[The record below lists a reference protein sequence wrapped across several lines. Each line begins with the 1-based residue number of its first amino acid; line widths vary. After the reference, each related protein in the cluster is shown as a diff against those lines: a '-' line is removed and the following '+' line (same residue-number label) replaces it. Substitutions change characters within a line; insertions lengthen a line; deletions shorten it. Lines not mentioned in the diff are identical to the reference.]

1 MSSKP
6 FNRTR
11 LAGAL
16 LLAMLLPL
24 AAQSQDAE
32 APAADEMPEEVMPGS
47 AEPVEATASDGAQG
61 SAASVD
67 PAALDA
73 EMMPR
78 ASQSLLLDVV
88 QTAAGYFVVGE
99 RGHVLISED
108 GREWKQA
115 PVPTRSTLT
124 SITSADG
131 VLWAG
136 GHDGVIVHST
146 DGGQTWT
153 RRRMQVWTPD
163 YADPLD
169 GVPVMD
175 ILMVDGMNGF
185 AVGAYAMFLETADGG
200 VTWTPRGIINY
211 DEPEPAPAE
220 PVAQEPVADEP
231 AAEAP
236 AADDWT
242 FDASDLELEAEA
254 DPHLYAMAR
263 TDEGHLVIAGER
275 GAFFRS
281 TDGGQSWERDRLP
294 YEGSMF
300 GVLSFGGGHLL
311 VHGLRGNVLESRDLG
326 RTWTNVDTGVNT
338 SLMGGHALANGG
350 AILVG
355 ANGVVLTRPD
365 ADSPF
370 TETRFEMANG
380 ETPNLTG
387 VLPAGD
393 AGFIVVGD
401 KGAGL
406 FRPQ

>member
-6 FNRTR
+6 NNRTR

-24 AAQSQDAE
+24 AAQSQDE
-32 APAADEMPEEVMPGS
+32 QAPATDDMADMAEE
-47 AEPVEATASDGAQG
+47 
-61 SAASVD
+61 AAPAVAD
-67 PAALDA
+67 PATQDA

-99 RGHVLISED
+99 RGHILVSED
-108 GREWKQA
+108 GQDWKQA

-146 DGGQTWT
+146 DGGQTWA
-153 RRRMQVWTPD
+153 RRRTQVWTPD

-175 ILMVDGMNGF
+175 VLMVDGMTGF
-185 AVGAYAMFLETADGG
+185 AVGAYAMFLETTDGG
-200 VTWTPRGIINY
+200 VSWSPRGIINY
-211 DEPEPAPAE
+211 DEPEPEAE
-220 PVAQEPVADEP
+220 PAPEA
-231 AAEAP
+231 AAEQAP

-242 FDASDLELEAEA
+242 FDASDLELEAES

-300 GVLSFGGGHLL
+300 GILSFGGQHLL
-311 VHGLRGNVLESRDLG
+311 VHGLRGNVLESHDLG
-326 RTWTNVDTGVNT
+326 RSWTTVETGVNT
-338 SLMGGHALANGG
+338 SLMGGHALADGG

-365 ADSPF
+365 GDSPF

-401 KGAGL
+401 KGAAL

>member
-16 LLAMLLPL
+16 LLALWLPL
-24 AAQSQDAE
+24 AVQAQEAE
-32 APAADEMPEEVMPGS
+32 PEPETEQPAA
-47 AEPVEATASDGAQG
+47 A
-61 SAASVD
+61 D

-73 EMMPR
+73 EIMPR
-78 ASQSLLLDVV
+78 ASQSLLLDAV

-99 RGHVLISED
+99 RGHILVSDD
-108 GREWKQA
+108 GQSWKQA
-115 PVPTRSTLT
+115 QVPTRSTLT

-185 AVGAYAMFLETADGG
+185 AIGAYAMFLETRDGG
-200 VTWTPRGIINY
+200 VTWEPRGIINY
-211 DEPEPAPAE
+211 DEPEPAP
-220 PVAQEPVADEP
+220 EP
-231 AAEAP
+231 ATETASADADAP

-281 TDGGQSWERDRLP
+281 TDGGQTWERDRLP

-300 GVLSFGGGHLL
+300 GILSFGGEHLL
-311 VHGLRGNVLESRDLG
+311 VHGLRGNVLESHDLG
-326 RTWTNVDTGVNT
+326 RSWTNVETGVNT
-338 SLMGGHALANGG
+338 SLMGGRALADGG

-355 ANGVVLTRPD
+355 ANGVVLSRPD
-365 ADSPF
+365 GDSPF

>member
-6 FNRTR
+6 NNRTR

-24 AAQSQDAE
+24 AAQSQDE
-32 APAADEMPEEVMPGS
+32 QAPATDDMAEE
-47 AEPVEATASDGAQG
+47 
-61 SAASVD
+61 AAPAVAD
-67 PAALDA
+67 PATQDA

-99 RGHVLISED
+99 RGHILVSED
-108 GREWKQA
+108 GQDWKQA

-153 RRRMQVWTPD
+153 RRRTQVWTPD

-175 ILMVDGMNGF
+175 VLMVDGMNGF
-185 AVGAYAMFLETADGG
+185 AVGAYAMFLETTDGG
-200 VTWTPRGIINY
+200 VSWSPRGIINY
-211 DEPEPAPAE
+211 DEPEPEAE
-220 PVAQEPVADEP
+220 PAPEA
-231 AAEAP
+231 AAEQAP

-242 FDASDLELEAEA
+242 FDASDLELEAES

-300 GVLSFGGGHLL
+300 GILSFGGQHLL
-311 VHGLRGNVLESRDLG
+311 VHGLRGNVLESHDLG
-326 RTWTNVDTGVNT
+326 RSWTTVETGVNT

-365 ADSPF
+365 GDSPF

-401 KGAGL
+401 KGAAL

>member
-6 FNRTR
+6 NNRTR

-24 AAQSQDAE
+24 AAQSQDE
-32 APAADEMPEEVMPGS
+32 QAPATDDMAEE
-47 AEPVEATASDGAQG
+47 
-61 SAASVD
+61 AAPAVAD
-67 PAALDA
+67 PATLDA

-99 RGHVLISED
+99 RGHILVSED
-108 GREWKQA
+108 GQDWKQA

-146 DGGQTWT
+146 DGGQTWA
-153 RRRMQVWTPD
+153 RRRTQVWTPD

-175 ILMVDGMNGF
+175 VLMVDGMTGF
-185 AVGAYAMFLETADGG
+185 AVGAYAMFLETTDGG
-200 VTWTPRGIINY
+200 VSWSPRGIINY
-211 DEPEPAPAE
+211 DEPEPEAE
-220 PVAQEPVADEP
+220 PAPEA
-231 AAEAP
+231 AAEQAP

-242 FDASDLELEAEA
+242 FDASDLELEAES

-300 GVLSFGGGHLL
+300 GILSFGGQHLL
-311 VHGLRGNVLESRDLG
+311 VHGLRGNVLESHDLG
-326 RTWTNVDTGVNT
+326 RSWTTVETGVNT
-338 SLMGGHALANGG
+338 SLMGGHALADGG

-365 ADSPF
+365 GDSPF

-401 KGAGL
+401 KGAAL

>member
-6 FNRTR
+6 INRTR

-24 AAQSQDAE
+24 AAQAQDE
-32 APAADEMPEEVMPGS
+32 QTPATDDMADEAMLDPAGP
-47 AEPVEATASDGAQG
+47 AEPLDGSGTDVGEATA
-61 SAASVD
+61 AAAD
-67 PAALDA
+67 PATLDA

-78 ASQSLLLDVV
+78 ASQSLLLGAV
-88 QTAAGYFVVGE
+88 QTSAGYFVVGE
-99 RGHVLISED
+99 RGHILVSED
-108 GREWKQA
+108 GQDWKQA

-146 DGGQTWT
+146 DGGQSWS
-153 RRRMQVWTPD
+153 RRRLQVWTPD

-185 AVGAYAMFLETADGG
+185 AVGAYAMFLETTDGG
-200 VTWTPRGIINY
+200 VTWSPRGIINY
-211 DEPEPAPAE
+211 DEPEPAAEAPA
-220 PVAQEPVADEP
+220 A

-242 FDASDLELEAEA
+242 FDASDLELEAES
-254 DPHLYAMAR
+254 DPHLYAMTR

-281 TDGGQSWERDRLP
+281 TDGGQTWERDRLP

-300 GVLSFGGGHLL
+300 GILSFGGDHLL

-326 RTWTNVDTGVNT
+326 RSWTTVETGVGT
-338 SLMGGHALANGG
+338 SLMGGHALADGG

-355 ANGVVLTRPD
+355 ANGVVLMRAD

>member
-6 FNRTR
+6 NNRTR

-24 AAQSQDAE
+24 AAQSQDE
-32 APAADEMPEEVMPGS
+32 QAPATDDMAEE
-47 AEPVEATASDGAQG
+47 
-61 SAASVD
+61 AAPAVAD
-67 PAALDA
+67 PATLDA

-99 RGHVLISED
+99 RGHILVSED
-108 GREWKQA
+108 GQDWKQA

-153 RRRMQVWTPD
+153 RRRTQVWTPD

-175 ILMVDGMNGF
+175 VLMVDGMNGF
-185 AVGAYAMFLETADGG
+185 AVGAYAMFLETTDGG
-200 VTWTPRGIINY
+200 VSWSPRGIINY
-211 DEPEPAPAE
+211 DEPEPEAE
-220 PVAQEPVADEP
+220 PAPEA
-231 AAEAP
+231 AAEQAP

-242 FDASDLELEAEA
+242 FDASDLELEAES

-300 GVLSFGGGHLL
+300 GILSFGGQHLL
-311 VHGLRGNVLESRDLG
+311 VHGLRGNVLESHDLG
-326 RTWTNVDTGVNT
+326 RSWTTVETGVNT

-365 ADSPF
+365 GDSPF

-401 KGAGL
+401 KGAAL

>member
-6 FNRTR
+6 NNRTR

-24 AAQSQDAE
+24 AAQSQDE
-32 APAADEMPEEVMPGS
+32 QAPATDDMAEE
-47 AEPVEATASDGAQG
+47 
-61 SAASVD
+61 AAPAVAD
-67 PAALDA
+67 PATLDA

-99 RGHVLISED
+99 RGHILVSED
-108 GREWKQA
+108 GQDWKQA

-146 DGGQTWT
+146 DGGQTWA
-153 RRRMQVWTPD
+153 RRRTQVWTPD

-175 ILMVDGMNGF
+175 VLMVDGMTGF
-185 AVGAYAMFLETADGG
+185 AVGAYAMFLETTDGG
-200 VTWTPRGIINY
+200 VSWSPRGIINY
-211 DEPEPAPAE
+211 DEPEPEAE
-220 PVAQEPVADEP
+220 PAPEA
-231 AAEAP
+231 AAEQAP

-242 FDASDLELEAEA
+242 FDASDLELEAES

-300 GVLSFGGGHLL
+300 GILSFGGQHLL
-311 VHGLRGNVLESRDLG
+311 VHGLRGNVLESHDLG
-326 RTWTNVDTGVNT
+326 RSWTTVETGVNT

-365 ADSPF
+365 GDSPF

-401 KGAGL
+401 KGAAL

>member
-1 MSSKP
+1 MPSKLIT
-6 FNRTR
+6 RTR

-16 LLAMLLPL
+16 VLALALPL
-24 AAQSQDAE
+24 AAQAQEE
-32 APAADEMPEEVMPGS
+32 ASVHETAA
-47 AEPVEATASDGAQG
+47 ATEATDTKTA
-61 SAASVD
+61 D
-67 PAALDA
+67 PATLDA

-78 ASQSLLLDVV
+78 ASRSLLLDVV
-88 QTAAGYFVVGE
+88 GTQAGFFAVGE
-99 RGHVLISED
+99 RGHILVSDD
-108 GREWKQA
+108 GAQWRQA
-115 PVPTRSTLT
+115 PVPTRSNLT
-124 SITSADG
+124 TIASANG

-153 RRRMQVWTPD
+153 RRRVQTWTPD

-175 ILMVDGMNGF
+175 ILFVDGMNGF
-185 AVGAYAMFLETADGG
+185 AVGAYAMMLVSSDGG
-200 VTWTPRGIINY
+200 VTWEPRQIINY
-211 DEPEPAPAE
+211 DDEEPAAEPEPA
-220 PVAQEPVADEP
+220 QD
-231 AAEAP
+231 AP
-236 AADDWT
+236 ADDWT

-254 DPHLYAMAR
+254 DPHFYAMAQA
-263 TDEGHLVIAGER
+263 GNGALVIAGER

-281 TDGGQSWERDRLP
+281 RDGGETWERKRLP

-300 GVLSFGGGHLL
+300 GILAWEGEHLL
-311 VHGLRGNVLESRDLG
+311 AFGLRGNVLESFDLG
-326 RTWTNVDTGVNT
+326 TTWTAVDTGVGT
-338 SLMGGHALANGG
+338 SLMGGHALPGGG

-355 ANGVVLTRPD
+355 ANGVVLYRAD
-365 ADSPF
+365 GDSPF
-370 TETRFEMANG
+370 TEVRYEMASG

-406 FRPQ
+406 YRPQ

>member
-6 FNRTR
+6 NNRTR

-24 AAQSQDAE
+24 AAQSQDE
-32 APAADEMPEEVMPGS
+32 QAPATDDMADMAEE
-47 AEPVEATASDGAQG
+47 
-61 SAASVD
+61 AAPAVAD
-67 PAALDA
+67 PATQDA

-99 RGHVLISED
+99 RGHILVSED
-108 GREWKQA
+108 GQDWKQA

-153 RRRMQVWTPD
+153 RRRTQVWTPD

-175 ILMVDGMNGF
+175 VLMVDGMNGF
-185 AVGAYAMFLETADGG
+185 AVGAYAMFLETTDGG
-200 VTWTPRGIINY
+200 VSWSPRGIINY
-211 DEPEPAPAE
+211 DEPEPEAE
-220 PVAQEPVADEP
+220 PAPEA
-231 AAEAP
+231 AAEQAP

-242 FDASDLELEAEA
+242 FDASDLELEAES

-300 GVLSFGGGHLL
+300 GILSFGGQHLL
-311 VHGLRGNVLESRDLG
+311 VHGLRGNVLESHDLG
-326 RTWTNVDTGVNT
+326 RSWTTVETGVNT

-365 ADSPF
+365 GDSPF

-401 KGAGL
+401 KGAAL

>member
-6 FNRTR
+6 INRTR

-24 AAQSQDAE
+24 AAQSQDE
-32 APAADEMPEEVMPGS
+32 QAPATDDMADMAEE
-47 AEPVEATASDGAQG
+47 
-61 SAASVD
+61 AAPAVAD
-67 PAALDA
+67 PATLDA

-99 RGHVLISED
+99 RGHILVSED
-108 GREWKQA
+108 GQDWKQA

-146 DGGQTWT
+146 DGGQTWA
-153 RRRMQVWTPD
+153 RRRTQVWTPD

-175 ILMVDGMNGF
+175 VLMVDGMTGF
-185 AVGAYAMFLETADGG
+185 AVGAYAMFLETTDGG
-200 VTWTPRGIINY
+200 VSWSPRGIINY
-211 DEPEPAPAE
+211 DEPEPEAE
-220 PVAQEPVADEP
+220 PAPEA
-231 AAEAP
+231 AAEQAP

-242 FDASDLELEAEA
+242 FDASDLELEAES

-300 GVLSFGGGHLL
+300 GILSFGGQHLL
-311 VHGLRGNVLESRDLG
+311 VHGLRGNVLESHDLG
-326 RTWTNVDTGVNT
+326 RSWTTVETGVNT

-365 ADSPF
+365 GDSPF

-401 KGAGL
+401 KGAAL

>member
-6 FNRTR
+6 NNRTR

-24 AAQSQDAE
+24 AAQSQDE
-32 APAADEMPEEVMPGS
+32 QAPATDDMAEE
-47 AEPVEATASDGAQG
+47 
-61 SAASVD
+61 AAPAVAD
-67 PAALDA
+67 PATQDA

-99 RGHVLISED
+99 RGHILVSED
-108 GREWKQA
+108 GQDWKQA

-146 DGGQTWT
+146 DGGQTWA
-153 RRRMQVWTPD
+153 RRRTQVWTPD

-175 ILMVDGMNGF
+175 VLMVDGMTGF
-185 AVGAYAMFLETADGG
+185 AVGAYAMFLETTDGG
-200 VTWTPRGIINY
+200 VSWSPRGIINY
-211 DEPEPAPAE
+211 DEPEPEAE
-220 PVAQEPVADEP
+220 PAPEA
-231 AAEAP
+231 AAEQAP

-242 FDASDLELEAEA
+242 FDASDLELEAES

-300 GVLSFGGGHLL
+300 GILSFGGQHLL
-311 VHGLRGNVLESRDLG
+311 VHGLRGNVLESHDLG
-326 RTWTNVDTGVNT
+326 RSWTTVETGVNT

-365 ADSPF
+365 GDSPF

-401 KGAGL
+401 KGAAL

>member
-6 FNRTR
+6 INRTR

-24 AAQSQDAE
+24 AAQAQDAQ
-32 APAADEMPEEVMPGS
+32 APATDDMAEEAMPDPTESMDDS
-47 AEPVEATASDGAQG
+47 AMGVGETA
-61 SAASVD
+61 AAAD
-67 PAALDA
+67 PASQDA

-78 ASQSLLLDVV
+78 ASQSLLLDAV

-99 RGHVLISED
+99 RGHILMSED
-108 GREWKQA
+108 GQAWKQM

-124 SITSADG
+124 SISSSDG

-146 DGGQTWT
+146 DGGQSWT
-153 RRRMQVWTPD
+153 RRRLQVWTPD

-175 ILMVDGMNGF
+175 MLMVDGMNGF
-185 AVGAYAMFLETADGG
+185 AVGAYAMFLETTDGG
-200 VTWTPRGIINY
+200 VTWSPRGIINY
-211 DEPEPAPAE
+211 DEPEPAAE
-220 PVAQEPVADEP
+220 AAP
-231 AAEAP
+231 AAGSEAP

-242 FDASDLELEAEA
+242 FDASDLQLEAES

-263 TDEGHLVIAGER
+263 TDQGHLVIAGER

-281 TDGGQSWERDRLP
+281 TDGGQTWERDRLP

-300 GVLSFGGGHLL
+300 GILAFGGQHLL

-326 RTWTNVDTGVNT
+326 RSWTAVDTGVNT

>member
-16 LLAMLLPL
+16 LLALLLPL
-24 AAQSQDAE
+24 AAQSQDGDV
-32 APAADEMPEEVMPGS
+32 PANDEMSEEAMPDDSVETAQPLDES
-47 AEPVEATASDGAQG
+47 AGAD
-61 SAASVD
+61 D
-67 PAALDA
+67 PAVLDA
-73 EMMPR
+73 EIMPR
-78 ASQSLLLDVV
+78 ASQSLLLDTV
-88 QTAAGYFVVGE
+88 QTAAGYFTVGE
-99 RGHVLISED
+99 RGHILVSED
-108 GREWKQA
+108 GREWKQV

-124 SITSADG
+124 SVTSADG

-153 RRRMQVWTPD
+153 RRRTQVWTPD

-175 ILMVDGMNGF
+175 MLMVDGMNGF
-185 AVGAYAMFLETADGG
+185 AVGAYAMFLETTDGG
-200 VTWTPRGIINY
+200 VTWSPRGIINY
-211 DEPEPAPAE
+211 DEPEPAAE
-220 PVAQEPVADEP
+220 EKTVAD
-231 AAEAP
+231 AP

-242 FDASDLELEAEA
+242 FDASDLELEAES

-300 GVLSFGGGHLL
+300 GVLSFGGEHLL

-326 RTWTNVDTGVNT
+326 RSWTTVDTGVNT

>member
-6 FNRTR
+6 INRTR

-24 AAQSQDAE
+24 AAQSQDE
-32 APAADEMPEEVMPGS
+32 QAPATDDMAEE
-47 AEPVEATASDGAQG
+47 
-61 SAASVD
+61 AAPAVAD
-67 PAALDA
+67 PATQDA

-99 RGHVLISED
+99 RGHILVSED
-108 GREWKQA
+108 GQDWKQA

-146 DGGQTWT
+146 DGGQTWA
-153 RRRMQVWTPD
+153 RRRTQVWTPD

-175 ILMVDGMNGF
+175 VLMVDGMTGF
-185 AVGAYAMFLETADGG
+185 AVGAYAMFLETTDGG
-200 VTWTPRGIINY
+200 VSWSPRGIINY
-211 DEPEPAPAE
+211 DEPEPEAE
-220 PVAQEPVADEP
+220 PAPEA
-231 AAEAP
+231 AAEQAP

-242 FDASDLELEAEA
+242 FDASDLELEAES

-300 GVLSFGGGHLL
+300 GILSFGGQHLL
-311 VHGLRGNVLESRDLG
+311 VHGLRGNVLESHDLG
-326 RTWTNVDTGVNT
+326 RSWTTVETGVNT

-365 ADSPF
+365 GDSPF

-401 KGAGL
+401 KGAAL

>member
-1 MSSKP
+1 MSSKR
-6 FNRTR
+6 NHRNA
-11 LAGAL
+11 LACAL
-16 LLAMLLPL
+16 LALLPFAL
-24 AAQSQDAE
+24 QAQEPAS
-32 APAADEMPEEVMPGS
+32 AADAPTDAAGP
-47 AEPVEATASDGAQG
+47 AEPPAQEGADAGEARAQW
-61 SAASVD
+61 AD
-67 PAALDA
+67 PATLDA

-78 ASQSLLLDVV
+78 ASKSLLLDVV
-88 QTAAGYFVVGE
+88 HTNAGYFAVGE
-99 RGHVLISED
+99 RGHILASED
-108 GREWKQA
+108 GQSWSQL

-124 SITSADG
+124 SIGTANG

-146 DGGQTWT
+146 DGGQSWT
-153 RRRMQVWTPD
+153 RRRTQVWTPD

-175 ILMVDGMNGF
+175 ILMMDGNQGF
-185 AVGAYAMFLETADGG
+185 AIGAYAMFLETSDGG
-200 VTWTPRGIINY
+200 VTWSPRGIINY
-211 DEPEPAPAE
+211 DEPEPEPEPAE
-220 PVAQEPVADEP
+220 AQD
-231 AAEAP
+231 AAAV
-236 AADDWT
+236 DDWT
-242 FDASDLELEAEA
+242 FDAADLELDAEA
-254 DPHLYAMAR
+254 DPHFYAMVRSDDGRLAI
-263 TDEGHLVIAGER
+263 VGER

-281 TDGGQSWERDRLP
+281 SDGGQTWERKRLP

-311 VHGLRGNVLESRDLG
+311 AHGLRGNVLESHDFG
-326 RTWTNVDTGVNT
+326 DTWTNVETGVDT
-338 SLMGGHALANGG
+338 SLMGGYALPGGG

-355 ANGVVLTRPD
+355 ANGVVLQRPD

-370 TETRFEMANG
+370 TETRFEMPSG

>member
-6 FNRTR
+6 NNRTR

-24 AAQSQDAE
+24 AAQSQDE
-32 APAADEMPEEVMPGS
+32 QAPATDDMAEE
-47 AEPVEATASDGAQG
+47 
-61 SAASVD
+61 AAPAVAD
-67 PAALDA
+67 PATLDA

-99 RGHVLISED
+99 RGHILVSED
-108 GREWKQA
+108 GQDWKQA

-146 DGGQTWT
+146 DGGQTWA
-153 RRRMQVWTPD
+153 RRRTQVWTPD

-175 ILMVDGMNGF
+175 VLMVDGMNGF
-185 AVGAYAMFLETADGG
+185 AVGAYAMFLETTDGG
-200 VTWTPRGIINY
+200 VSWSPRGIINY
-211 DEPEPAPAE
+211 DEPEPEAE
-220 PVAQEPVADEP
+220 PAPEA
-231 AAEAP
+231 AAEQAP

-242 FDASDLELEAEA
+242 FDASDLELEAES

-300 GVLSFGGGHLL
+300 GILSFGGQHLL
-311 VHGLRGNVLESRDLG
+311 VHGLRGNVLESHDLG
-326 RTWTNVDTGVNT
+326 RSWTTVETGVNT
-338 SLMGGHALANGG
+338 SLMGGHALADGG

-365 ADSPF
+365 GDSPF

-401 KGAGL
+401 KGAAL

>member
-6 FNRTR
+6 NNRTR

-24 AAQSQDAE
+24 AAQSQDE
-32 APAADEMPEEVMPGS
+32 QAPATDDMADMAEE
-47 AEPVEATASDGAQG
+47 
-61 SAASVD
+61 AAPAVAD
-67 PAALDA
+67 PATQDA

-99 RGHVLISED
+99 RGHILVSED
-108 GREWKQA
+108 GQDWKQA

-146 DGGQTWT
+146 DGGQTWA
-153 RRRMQVWTPD
+153 RRRTQVWTPD

-175 ILMVDGMNGF
+175 VLMVDGMTGF
-185 AVGAYAMFLETADGG
+185 AVGAYAMFLETTDGG
-200 VTWTPRGIINY
+200 VSWSPRGIINY
-211 DEPEPAPAE
+211 DEPEPEAE
-220 PVAQEPVADEP
+220 PAPEA
-231 AAEAP
+231 AAEQAP

-242 FDASDLELEAEA
+242 FDASDLELEAES

-300 GVLSFGGGHLL
+300 GILSFGGQHLL
-311 VHGLRGNVLESRDLG
+311 VHGLRGNVLESHDLG
-326 RTWTNVDTGVNT
+326 RSWTTVETGVNT

-365 ADSPF
+365 GDSPF

-401 KGAGL
+401 KGAAL

>member
-6 FNRTR
+6 NNRTR

-24 AAQSQDAE
+24 AAQSQDE
-32 APAADEMPEEVMPGS
+32 QAPATDDMAEE
-47 AEPVEATASDGAQG
+47 
-61 SAASVD
+61 AAPAVAD
-67 PAALDA
+67 PATLDA

-99 RGHVLISED
+99 RGHILVSED
-108 GREWKQA
+108 GQDWKQA

-153 RRRMQVWTPD
+153 RRRTQVWTPD

-175 ILMVDGMNGF
+175 VLMVDGMNGF
-185 AVGAYAMFLETADGG
+185 AVGAYAMFLETTDGG
-200 VTWTPRGIINY
+200 VSWSPRGIINY
-211 DEPEPAPAE
+211 DEPEPEAE
-220 PVAQEPVADEP
+220 PAPEA
-231 AAEAP
+231 AAEQAP

-242 FDASDLELEAEA
+242 FDASDLELEAES

-300 GVLSFGGGHLL
+300 GILSFGGQHLL
-311 VHGLRGNVLESRDLG
+311 VHGLRGNVLESHDLG
-326 RTWTNVDTGVNT
+326 RSWTTVETGVNT
-338 SLMGGHALANGG
+338 SLMGGHALADGG

-365 ADSPF
+365 GDSPF

-401 KGAGL
+401 KGAAL

>member
-1 MSSKP
+1 MSSKSIH
-6 FNRTR
+6 RTG
-11 LAGAL
+11 LACAL
-16 LLAMLLPL
+16 LALLPFAL
-24 AAQSQDAE
+24 QAQDA
-32 APAADEMPEEVMPGS
+32 APAADAEIETVEP
-47 AEPVEATASDGAQG
+47 AEPLGDEGADVG
-61 SAASVD
+61 EGRGNWAD
-67 PAALDA
+67 PATLDA

-78 ASQSLLLDVV
+78 ASRSLLLDVV
-88 QTAAGYFVVGE
+88 QTTAGYFAVGE
-99 RGHVLISED
+99 RGHILVSED
-108 GREWKQA
+108 GESWTQL

-124 SITSADG
+124 SIGTANG

-146 DGGQTWT
+146 DGGQSWT
-153 RRRMQVWTPD
+153 RRRTQVWTPD

-175 ILMVDGMNGF
+175 ILMVDGNQGF
-185 AVGAYAMFLETADGG
+185 AIGAYAMFLETTDGG
-200 VTWTPRGIINY
+200 VSWSPRGIINY
-211 DEPEPAPAE
+211 DEPEPEAE
-220 PVAQEPVADEP
+220 PAP
-231 AAEAP
+231 AAEQAVSEVE
-236 AADDWT
+236 DWT

-254 DPHLYAMAR
+254 DPHFYAMAQSDDGR
-263 TDEGHLVIAGER
+263 LAIVGER

-281 TDGGQSWERDRLP
+281 SDGGQTWERKRLP

-300 GVLSFGGGHLL
+300 GLLSFGGGHLL
-311 VHGLRGNVLESRDLG
+311 AHGLRGNVLESRNFGD
-326 RTWTNVDTGVNT
+326 TWTNVDTGVET
-338 SLMGGHALANGG
+338 SLMGGHALPGGG

-355 ANGVVLTRPD
+355 ANGVVLQRPD

-370 TETRFEMANG
+370 TEIRFETASG

-401 KGAGL
+401 KGAGQ

>member
-6 FNRTR
+6 NNRTR

-24 AAQSQDAE
+24 AAQSQDE
-32 APAADEMPEEVMPGS
+32 QAPATDDMAEE
-47 AEPVEATASDGAQG
+47 
-61 SAASVD
+61 AAPAVAD
-67 PAALDA
+67 PATQDA

-99 RGHVLISED
+99 RGHILVSED
-108 GREWKQA
+108 GQDWKQA

-146 DGGQTWT
+146 DGGQTWA
-153 RRRMQVWTPD
+153 RRRTQVWTPD

-175 ILMVDGMNGF
+175 VLMVDGMNGF
-185 AVGAYAMFLETADGG
+185 AVGAYAMFLETTDGG
-200 VTWTPRGIINY
+200 VSWSPRGIINY
-211 DEPEPAPAE
+211 DEPEPEAE
-220 PVAQEPVADEP
+220 PAPEA
-231 AAEAP
+231 AAEQAP

-242 FDASDLELEAEA
+242 FDASDLELEAES

-300 GVLSFGGGHLL
+300 GILSFGGQHLL
-311 VHGLRGNVLESRDLG
+311 VHGLRGNVLESHDLG
-326 RTWTNVDTGVNT
+326 RSWTTVETGVNT

-365 ADSPF
+365 GDSPF

-401 KGAGL
+401 KGAAL

>member
-6 FNRTR
+6 INRTR

-24 AAQSQDAE
+24 AAQSQDE
-32 APAADEMPEEVMPGS
+32 QAPATDDMAEE
-47 AEPVEATASDGAQG
+47 
-61 SAASVD
+61 AAPAVAD
-67 PAALDA
+67 PATLDA

-99 RGHVLISED
+99 RGHILVSED
-108 GREWKQA
+108 GQDWKQA

-153 RRRMQVWTPD
+153 RRRTQVWTPD

-175 ILMVDGMNGF
+175 VLMVDGMNGF
-185 AVGAYAMFLETADGG
+185 AVGAYAMFLETTDGG
-200 VTWTPRGIINY
+200 VSWSPRGIINY
-211 DEPEPAPAE
+211 DEPEPEAE
-220 PVAQEPVADEP
+220 PAPEA
-231 AAEAP
+231 AAEQAP

-242 FDASDLELEAEA
+242 FDASDLELEAES

-300 GVLSFGGGHLL
+300 GILSFGGQHLL
-311 VHGLRGNVLESRDLG
+311 VHGLRGNVLESHDLG
-326 RTWTNVDTGVNT
+326 RSWTTVETGVNT
-338 SLMGGHALANGG
+338 SLMGGHALADGG

-365 ADSPF
+365 GDSPF

-401 KGAGL
+401 KGAAL

>member
-16 LLAMLLPL
+16 LLALWLPL
-24 AAQSQDAE
+24 AVQAQEAE
-32 APAADEMPEEVMPGS
+32 PEPETEQPAA
-47 AEPVEATASDGAQG
+47 A
-61 SAASVD
+61 D

-73 EMMPR
+73 EIMPR
-78 ASQSLLLDVV
+78 ASQSLLLDAV

-99 RGHVLISED
+99 RGHILVSDD
-108 GREWKQA
+108 GQSWKQA
-115 PVPTRSTLT
+115 QVPTRSTLT

-175 ILMVDGMNGF
+175 ILMMDGMNGF
-185 AVGAYAMFLETADGG
+185 AIGAYAMFLETRDGG
-200 VTWTPRGIINY
+200 VTWEPRGIINY
-211 DEPEPAPAE
+211 DEPEPEPAP
-220 PVAQEPVADEP
+220 EP
-231 AAEAP
+231 AAETASADADAP

-281 TDGGQSWERDRLP
+281 TDGGQTWERDRLP

-300 GVLSFGGGHLL
+300 GILSFGGEHLL
-311 VHGLRGNVLESRDLG
+311 VHGLRGNVLESHDLG
-326 RTWTNVDTGVNT
+326 RSWTNVETGVNT
-338 SLMGGHALANGG
+338 SLMGGRALADGG

-355 ANGVVLTRPD
+355 ANGVVLSRPD
-365 ADSPF
+365 GDSPF

>member
-6 FNRTR
+6 NNRTR

-24 AAQSQDAE
+24 AAQSQDE
-32 APAADEMPEEVMPGS
+32 QAPATDDMAEE
-47 AEPVEATASDGAQG
+47 
-61 SAASVD
+61 AAPAVAD
-67 PAALDA
+67 PATQDA

-99 RGHVLISED
+99 RGHILVSED
-108 GREWKQA
+108 GQDWKQA

-153 RRRMQVWTPD
+153 RRRTQVWTPD

-175 ILMVDGMNGF
+175 VLMVDGMNGF
-185 AVGAYAMFLETADGG
+185 AVGAYAMFLETTDGG
-200 VTWTPRGIINY
+200 VSWSPRGIINY
-211 DEPEPAPAE
+211 DEPEPEAE
-220 PVAQEPVADEP
+220 PAPEA
-231 AAEAP
+231 AAEQAP

-242 FDASDLELEAEA
+242 FDASDLELEAES

-300 GVLSFGGGHLL
+300 GILSFGGQHLL
-311 VHGLRGNVLESRDLG
+311 VHGLRGNVLESHDLG
-326 RTWTNVDTGVNT
+326 RSWTTVETGVNT
-338 SLMGGHALANGG
+338 SLMGGHALADGG

-365 ADSPF
+365 GDSPF

-401 KGAGL
+401 KGAAL

>member
-6 FNRTR
+6 LIRTR

-16 LLAMLLPL
+16 LLALLLPL
-24 AAQSQDAE
+24 AAQSQDPEPDATMEAAE
-32 APAADEMPEEVMPGS
+32 PAEPIDESGADIGAATEPAADP
-47 AEPVEATASDGAQG
+47 AS
-61 SAASVD
+61 
-67 PAALDA
+67 LDA
-73 EMMPR
+73 EMMPK
-78 ASQSLLLDVV
+78 ASLSLLLDSV

-99 RGHVLISED
+99 RGHILVSED
-108 GREWKQA
+108 GKAWQQLA
-115 PVPTRSTLT
+115 VPTRSTLT

-146 DGGQTWT
+146 DGGQTWS

-163 YADPLD
+163 YLDPFD

-175 ILMVDGMNGF
+175 VLMVDGMNGF
-185 AVGAYAMFLETADGG
+185 AIGAYAMFLETTDGG
-200 VTWTPRGIINY
+200 ITWSPRGIINY
-211 DEPEPAPAE
+211 DEPEPE
-220 PVAQEPVADEP
+220 PEPEAA
-231 AAEAP
+231 AAEEEP

-254 DPHLYAMAR
+254 DPHLYAMTR

-281 TDGGQSWERDRLP
+281 TDGGRTWERDRLP

-300 GVLSFGGGHLL
+300 GILSFGGEHLL

-326 RTWTNVDTGVNT
+326 RSWTAVETGVSN
-338 SLMGGHALANGG
+338 SLMGGHALENGG

-355 ANGVVLTRPD
+355 ANGVVLMRPD

-370 TETRFEMANG
+370 TETRYEMENG

>member
-6 FNRTR
+6 INRTR

-24 AAQSQDAE
+24 AAQAQDTE
-32 APAADEMPEEVMPGS
+32 APATDGMAEE
-47 AEPVEATASDGAQG
+47 
-61 SAASVD
+61 AAPAAAD
-67 PAALDA
+67 PATQDA

-78 ASQSLLLDVV
+78 ASQSLLLATV
-88 QTAAGYFVVGE
+88 QTAAGYFAVGE
-99 RGHVLISED
+99 RGHVLISENGQD
-108 GREWKQA
+108 WKQA

-153 RRRMQVWTPD
+153 RRRTQVWTPD

-175 ILMVDGMNGF
+175 MLMVDGMNGF
-185 AVGAYAMFLETADGG
+185 AVGAYAMFLETTDGG
-200 VTWTPRGIINY
+200 VTWSPRGIINY
-211 DEPEPAPAE
+211 DEPEPAAE
-220 PVAQEPVADEP
+220 EETVAEE
-231 AAEAP
+231 P

-242 FDASDLELEAEA
+242 FDASDLELEAES

-281 TDGGQSWERDRLP
+281 TDGGQTWERDRLP

-300 GVLSFGGGHLL
+300 GVLSFGGEHLL

-326 RTWTNVDTGVNT
+326 RSWTNVDTGVNT

>member
-6 FNRTR
+6 INRTR

-24 AAQSQDAE
+24 AAQSQDE
-32 APAADEMPEEVMPGS
+32 QAPATDDMAEE
-47 AEPVEATASDGAQG
+47 
-61 SAASVD
+61 AAPAVAD
-67 PAALDA
+67 PATLDA

-99 RGHVLISED
+99 RGHILVSED
-108 GREWKQA
+108 GQDWKQA

-153 RRRMQVWTPD
+153 RRRTQVWTPD

-175 ILMVDGMNGF
+175 VLMVDGMNGF
-185 AVGAYAMFLETADGG
+185 AVGAYAMFLETTDGG
-200 VTWTPRGIINY
+200 VSWSPRGIINY
-211 DEPEPAPAE
+211 DEPEPEAE
-220 PVAQEPVADEP
+220 PAPEA
-231 AAEAP
+231 AAEQAP

-242 FDASDLELEAEA
+242 FDASDLELEAES

-300 GVLSFGGGHLL
+300 GILSFGGQHLL
-311 VHGLRGNVLESRDLG
+311 VHGLRGNVLESHDLG
-326 RTWTNVDTGVNT
+326 RSWTTVETGVNT

-365 ADSPF
+365 GDSPF

-401 KGAGL
+401 KGAAL

>member
-6 FNRTR
+6 INRTR

-24 AAQSQDAE
+24 AAQSQDE
-32 APAADEMPEEVMPGS
+32 QAPATDDMAEEAMLDA
-47 AEPVEATASDGAQG
+47 AEPAEPLDGSGTDVGEATATDA
-61 SAASVD
+61 D
-67 PAALDA
+67 PAILDA

-99 RGHVLISED
+99 RGHILVSED
-108 GREWKQA
+108 GQDWKQA

-153 RRRMQVWTPD
+153 RRRTQVWTPD

-175 ILMVDGMNGF
+175 VLMVDGMNGF
-185 AVGAYAMFLETADGG
+185 AVGAYAMFLETTDGG
-200 VTWTPRGIINY
+200 VSWSPRGIINY
-211 DEPEPAPAE
+211 DEPEPEAGPAPEAAAE
-220 PVAQEPVADEP
+220 
-231 AAEAP
+231 EAP

-242 FDASDLELEAEA
+242 FDASDLELEAES

-281 TDGGQSWERDRLP
+281 TDGGQNWERDRLP

-300 GVLSFGGGHLL
+300 GILAFGGQHLL
-311 VHGLRGNVLESRDLG
+311 AHGLRGNVLESRDLG
-326 RTWTNVDTGVNT
+326 RSWTTVDTGVNT

-355 ANGVVLTRPD
+355 ANGVVLYRAD
-365 ADSPF
+365 AESPF

-401 KGAGL
+401 KGAAL

>member
-6 FNRTR
+6 NNRTR

-24 AAQSQDAE
+24 AAQAQEAE
-32 APAADEMPEEVMPGS
+32 APATDGMAEE
-47 AEPVEATASDGAQG
+47 
-61 SAASVD
+61 AAPAAAD
-67 PAALDA
+67 PATQDA

-78 ASQSLLLDVV
+78 ASQSLLLDTV
-88 QTAAGYFVVGE
+88 QTAAGYFAVGE
-99 RGHVLISED
+99 RGHVLVSENGQD
-108 GREWKQA
+108 WKQV

-146 DGGQTWT
+146 DGGQSWT
-153 RRRMQVWTPD
+153 RRRTQVWTPD

-175 ILMVDGMNGF
+175 MLMVDGMNGF
-185 AVGAYAMFLETADGG
+185 AVGAYAMFLETTDGG
-200 VTWTPRGIINY
+200 VTWSPRGIINY
-211 DEPEPAPAE
+211 DEPEPE
-220 PVAQEPVADEP
+220 PVAEEETVADE
-231 AAEAP
+231 P

-242 FDASDLELEAEA
+242 FDASDLELEAES

-281 TDGGQSWERDRLP
+281 TDGGQTWERDRLP

-300 GVLSFGGGHLL
+300 GVLSFGGEHLL

-326 RTWTNVDTGVNT
+326 RSWTNVETGVNT
-338 SLMGGHALANGG
+338 SLMASAWRRLAVHRDP
-350 AILVG
+350 L
-355 ANGVVLTRPD
+355 RD
-365 ADSPF
+365 
-370 TETRFEMANG
+370 G
-380 ETPNLTG
+380 ERRNAEPHRG
-387 VLPAGD
+387 PAGRRCRLHR
-393 AGFIVVGD
+393 GRRQGR
-401 KGAGL
+401 
-406 FRPQ
+406 RPVPPAVREFT

>member
-6 FNRTR
+6 NNRTR
-11 LAGAL
+11 IAGAL
-16 LLAMLLPL
+16 LLAMLLPM
-24 AAQSQDAE
+24 AAQAQDPD
-32 APAADEMPEEVMPGS
+32 APAAEPA
-47 AEPVEATASDGAQG
+47 AEPETVAEAA
-61 SAASVD
+61 VD

-73 EMMPR
+73 QMMPR
-78 ASQSLLLDVV
+78 ASQSLLLDAV
-88 QTAAGYFVVGE
+88 QTAAGYFIVGE
-99 RGHVLISED
+99 RGHILMSED
-108 GREWKQA
+108 GQDWKQA
-115 PVPTRSTLT
+115 AVPTRSTLT

-146 DGGQTWT
+146 DGGQTWA

-175 ILMVDGMNGF
+175 ILMMDGMNGF
-185 AVGAYAMFLETADGG
+185 AVGAYAMFLETRDGG
-200 VTWTPRGIINY
+200 VSWEPRGIINY
-211 DEPEPAPAE
+211 DEPEPAAETTPAPE
-220 PVAQEPVADEP
+220 TVAESDAP
-231 AAEAP
+231 AAE
-236 AADDWT
+236 DWT
-242 FDASDLELEAEA
+242 FDASDLELEAES

-281 TDGGQSWERDRLP
+281 TDGGQTWERDRLP

-300 GVLSFGGGHLL
+300 GILSFGGEHLL

-326 RTWTNVDTGVNT
+326 RSWTAVETGVDT
-338 SLMGGHALANGG
+338 SLMGGHALADGG

-355 ANGVVLTRPD
+355 ANGVVLVRSN
-365 ADSPF
+365 AESPF

-387 VLPAGD
+387 VLPAGE

>member
-6 FNRTR
+6 LIRTH

-16 LLAMLLPL
+16 LLSLLLPL
-24 AAQSQDAE
+24 AVQAQDPEPDPTLEAAE
-32 APAADEMPEEVMPGS
+32 QAEPIDESGADVGDGTRPAA
-47 AEPVEATASDGAQG
+47 
-61 SAASVD
+61 D

-73 EMMPR
+73 EMMPM
-78 ASQSLLLDVV
+78 ASRSLLLDSV
-88 QTAAGYFVVGE
+88 QTPAGYFVVGE
-99 RGHVLISED
+99 RGHILMSED
-108 GREWKQA
+108 GQEWTQLA
-115 PVPTRSTLT
+115 VPTRSTLT
-124 SITSADG
+124 AIASADG

-163 YADPLD
+163 YLDPFD

-185 AVGAYAMFLETADGG
+185 AVGAYAMFLETTDGG
-200 VTWTPRGIINY
+200 ITWSPRSIINY
-211 DEPEPAPAE
+211 DEPEPAAE
-220 PVAQEPVADEP
+220 PEADVASKDPEDV
-231 AAEAP
+231 
-236 AADDWT
+236 DWT

-281 TDGGQSWERDRLP
+281 TDAGQTWERDRLP

-300 GVLSFGGGHLL
+300 GILAFGGEHLL

-326 RTWTNVDTGVNT
+326 RSWTAVETGITT
-338 SLMGGHALANGG
+338 SLMGGRALPNGG

-355 ANGVVLTRPD
+355 ANGVVLSRPD

-370 TETRFEMANG
+370 TETRYEMENG

-406 FRPQ
+406 FRPK

>member
-6 FNRTR
+6 NNRTR

-24 AAQSQDAE
+24 AAQSQDE
-32 APAADEMPEEVMPGS
+32 QAPATDDMAEE
-47 AEPVEATASDGAQG
+47 
-61 SAASVD
+61 AAPAVAD
-67 PAALDA
+67 PATLDA

-99 RGHVLISED
+99 RGHILVSED
-108 GREWKQA
+108 GQDWKQA

-153 RRRMQVWTPD
+153 RRRTQVWTPD

-175 ILMVDGMNGF
+175 VLMVDGMTGF
-185 AVGAYAMFLETADGG
+185 AVGAYAMFLETTDGG
-200 VTWTPRGIINY
+200 VSWSPRGIINY
-211 DEPEPAPAE
+211 DEPEPEAE
-220 PVAQEPVADEP
+220 PAPEA
-231 AAEAP
+231 AAEQAP

-242 FDASDLELEAEA
+242 FDASDLELEAES

-300 GVLSFGGGHLL
+300 GILSFGGQHLL
-311 VHGLRGNVLESRDLG
+311 VHGLRGNVLESHDLG
-326 RTWTNVDTGVNT
+326 RSWTTVETGVNT

-365 ADSPF
+365 GDSPF

-401 KGAGL
+401 KGAAL

>member
-6 FNRTR
+6 NNRTR

-24 AAQSQDAE
+24 AAQAQEAE
-32 APAADEMPEEVMPGS
+32 APATEGMAEE
-47 AEPVEATASDGAQG
+47 
-61 SAASVD
+61 AAPAAAD
-67 PAALDA
+67 PATQDA

-78 ASQSLLLDVV
+78 ASQSLLLDTV
-88 QTAAGYFVVGE
+88 QTAAGYFAVGE
-99 RGHVLISED
+99 RGHVLVSENGQD
-108 GREWKQA
+108 WKQL

-146 DGGQTWT
+146 DGGQSWT
-153 RRRMQVWTPD
+153 RRRTQVWTPD

-175 ILMVDGMNGF
+175 MLMVDGMNGF
-185 AVGAYAMFLETADGG
+185 AVGAYAMFLETTDGG
-200 VTWTPRGIINY
+200 VTWSPRGIINY
-211 DEPEPAPAE
+211 DEPEPE
-220 PVAQEPVADEP
+220 PVAEEETVADE
-231 AAEAP
+231 P

-242 FDASDLELEAEA
+242 FDASDLELEAES

-281 TDGGQSWERDRLP
+281 TDGGQTWERDRLP

-300 GVLSFGGGHLL
+300 GVLSFGGEHLL

-326 RTWTNVDTGVNT
+326 RSWTNVETGVNT

-387 VLPAGD
+387 VQPAGD

>member
-16 LLAMLLPL
+16 LLALWLPL
-24 AAQSQDAE
+24 AAQAQEPD
-32 APAADEMPEEVMPGS
+32 APAPAP
-47 AEPVEATASDGAQG
+47 A
-61 SAASVD
+61 D

-73 EMMPR
+73 EIMPR
-78 ASQSLLLDVV
+78 ASQSLLLDTV
-88 QTAAGYFVVGE
+88 QTAAGYFAVGE
-99 RGHVLISED
+99 RGHILVSDD
-108 GREWKQA
+108 GQDWKQL

-146 DGGQTWT
+146 DGGQSWT

-185 AVGAYAMFLETADGG
+185 AIGAYAMFLETTDGG
-200 VTWTPRGIINY
+200 VTWEPRGIINY
-211 DEPEPAPAE
+211 DEPEPE
-220 PVAQEPVADEP
+220 PQP
-231 AAEAP
+231 AAEAEPADADADAP
-236 AADDWT
+236 AAEDWT

-281 TDGGQSWERDRLP
+281 TDGGQTWERDRLP

-300 GVLSFGGGHLL
+300 GILSFGGEHLL
-311 VHGLRGNVLESRDLG
+311 VHGLRGNVLESHDLG
-326 RTWTNVDTGVNT
+326 RSWTNVDTGVNT
-338 SLMGGHALANGG
+338 SLMGGRALADGG

-355 ANGVVLTRPD
+355 ANGVVLSRPD
-365 ADSPF
+365 GDSPF
-370 TETRFEMANG
+370 TETRFEMENG

-387 VLPAGD
+387 VLPAGE

>member
-6 FNRTR
+6 INRTR

-24 AAQSQDAE
+24 AAQSQDEQAPATDDMAE
-32 APAADEMPEEVMPGS
+32 EAAPAA
-47 AEPVEATASDGAQG
+47 A
-61 SAASVD
+61 D
-67 PAALDA
+67 PATQDA

-99 RGHVLISED
+99 RGHILVSED
-108 GREWKQA
+108 GQDWQQA

-153 RRRMQVWTPD
+153 RRRTQVWTPD

-175 ILMVDGMNGF
+175 VLMVDGMNGF
-185 AVGAYAMFLETADGG
+185 AVGAYAMFLETTDGG
-200 VTWTPRGIINY
+200 VSWSPRGIINY
-211 DEPEPAPAE
+211 DEPEPEAE
-220 PVAQEPVADEP
+220 PAPEA
-231 AAEAP
+231 AAEQAP

-242 FDASDLELEAEA
+242 FDASDLELEAES

-300 GVLSFGGGHLL
+300 GILSFGGQHLL
-311 VHGLRGNVLESRDLG
+311 VHGLRGNVLESHDLG
-326 RTWTNVDTGVNT
+326 RSWTTVETGVNT

-365 ADSPF
+365 GDSPF

-401 KGAGL
+401 KGAAL

>member
-16 LLAMLLPL
+16 LLALWLPL
-24 AAQSQDAE
+24 AVQAQEAE
-32 APAADEMPEEVMPGS
+32 PEPETEQPAA
-47 AEPVEATASDGAQG
+47 A
-61 SAASVD
+61 D

-73 EMMPR
+73 EIMPR
-78 ASQSLLLDVV
+78 ASQSLLLDAV

-99 RGHVLISED
+99 RGHILVSDD
-108 GREWKQA
+108 GQSWKQA
-115 PVPTRSTLT
+115 QVPTRSTLT

-185 AVGAYAMFLETADGG
+185 AIGAYAMFLETRDGG
-200 VTWTPRGIINY
+200 VTWEPRGIINY
-211 DEPEPAPAE
+211 DEPEPAP
-220 PVAQEPVADEP
+220 EP
-231 AAEAP
+231 AVETASADADAP

-281 TDGGQSWERDRLP
+281 TDGGQTWERDRLP

-300 GVLSFGGGHLL
+300 GILSFGGEHLL
-311 VHGLRGNVLESRDLG
+311 VHGLRGNVLESHDLG
-326 RTWTNVDTGVNT
+326 RSWTNVETGVNT
-338 SLMGGHALANGG
+338 SLMGGRALADGG

-355 ANGVVLTRPD
+355 ANGVVLSRPD
-365 ADSPF
+365 GDSPF

>member
-16 LLAMLLPL
+16 LLALWLPL
-24 AAQSQDAE
+24 AVQAQEAE
-32 APAADEMPEEVMPGS
+32 PEPETEQPAA
-47 AEPVEATASDGAQG
+47 A
-61 SAASVD
+61 D

-73 EMMPR
+73 EIMPR
-78 ASQSLLLDVV
+78 ASQSLLLDAV

-99 RGHVLISED
+99 RGHILVSDD
-108 GREWKQA
+108 GQSWKQA
-115 PVPTRSTLT
+115 QVPTRSTLT

-185 AVGAYAMFLETADGG
+185 AIGAYAMFLETRDGG
-200 VTWTPRGIINY
+200 VTWEPRGIINY
-211 DEPEPAPAE
+211 DEPEPAP
-220 PVAQEPVADEP
+220 EP
-231 AAEAP
+231 AVETASADADAP

-281 TDGGQSWERDRLP
+281 TDGGQTWERDRLP

-300 GVLSFGGGHLL
+300 GILSFGGEHLL
-311 VHGLRGNVLESRDLG
+311 VHGLRGNVLESHDLG
-326 RTWTNVDTGVNT
+326 RSWTNVETGVNT
-338 SLMGGHALANGG
+338 SLMGGRALADGG

-355 ANGVVLTRPD
+355 ANGVVLSRPD
-365 ADSPF
+365 GDSPF

-393 AGFIVVGD
+393 AGFNVVGD

>member
-1 MSSKP
+1 MI
-6 FNRTR
+6 RTR

-16 LLAMLLPL
+16 LLALLLPL
-24 AAQSQDAE
+24 AAQSQDPQGDATLE
-32 APAADEMPEEVMPGS
+32 S
-47 AEPVEATASDGAQG
+47 AEPAEPIDESGIDVGEG
-61 SAASVD
+61 SPVAAD

-73 EMMPR
+73 EMMPK
-78 ASQSLLLDVV
+78 ASRSLLLDAV

-99 RGHVLISED
+99 RGHVLMSED
-108 GREWKQA
+108 GKDWQQLA
-115 PVPTRSTLT
+115 VPTRSTLT

-163 YADPLD
+163 YLDPFD

-175 ILMVDGMNGF
+175 VLMVDGMNGF
-185 AVGAYAMFLETADGG
+185 AVGAYAMFLETSDGG
-200 VTWTPRGIINY
+200 VTWSPRGIINY
-211 DEPEPAPAE
+211 DEPEP
-220 PVAQEPVADEP
+220 EP
-231 AAEAP
+231 AAAAP
-236 AADDWT
+236 AAAADESPADDWT
-242 FDASDLELEAEA
+242 FDASDLTLEAEA

-263 TDEGHLVIAGER
+263 TDEGDLVIAGER

-300 GVLSFGGGHLL
+300 GILSFGGDHLL

-326 RTWTNVDTGVNT
+326 RNWTPVETGITT

-370 TETRFEMANG
+370 TETRYEMENG

-387 VLPAGD
+387 VMPAGD